1 MCEFIQGPNLC
12 LGSIRKFCVLK
23 EGHIAIIDVYEQV
36 PEGLLDAFKP
46 SLQEL
51 KTVRNTLLNRY
62 FAIVKKISVSNQLV
76 AVSVNAIKQKCVH
89 VPIKHSPTDMLL
101 YSNLMFMNIIRVN
114 FAYYCCIYQCNT
126 MKQYTCTI
134 K

>member
-1 MCEFIQGPNLC
+1 M
-12 LGSIRKFCVLK
+12 
-23 EGHIAIIDVYEQV
+23 YERV

-62 FAIVKKISVSNQLV
+62 FAIVKISVSNQLV

-89 VPIKHSPTDMLL
+89 MPIKHSPTD
-101 YSNLMFMNIIRVN
+101 VN
-114 FAYYCCIYQCNT
+114 VFQPNVYQHH
-126 MKQYTCTI
+126 
-134 K
+134 